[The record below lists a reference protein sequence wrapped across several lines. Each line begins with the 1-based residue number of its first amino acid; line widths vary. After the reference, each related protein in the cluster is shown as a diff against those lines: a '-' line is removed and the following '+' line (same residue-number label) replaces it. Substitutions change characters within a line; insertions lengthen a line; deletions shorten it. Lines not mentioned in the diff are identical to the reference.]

1 MKPEQQRALAATAVL
16 AALFFFAIKA
26 PEQYQAAL
34 YIGIPIAVFAVLQWL
49 VGAQPDKQQA
59 SELRSA
65 LRDKTSQLARVERRS
80 EQLHERI
87 VSARGVFTDLARN
100 MKGTGE
106 EIDGLGAEVDS
117 ALIALRALLGANE
130 ASALQLDQL
139 GLTVQS
145 SVAPLEELAQSIKSV
160 ARSVDALALTAE
172 QTSSS
177 ITQMDASIDQVQL
190 NASET
195 ARLSEEVSKDADL
208 GADAISKTIGEI
220 NRIKESSLE
229 AVLVIQSLTN
239 RMDAIGEIVGVIDD
253 VAEQTNL
260 LALNAAIIAAQAGEQ
275 GKGFAVVADEIKD
288 LAERAA
294 TSTKEISDL
303 IKTIQNESRN
313 AMIAVQRGADNVD
326 RGVRVSNDA
335 ERALK
340 KILDSS
346 RMSTERVRAIARAT
360 VEHAKGSRQV
370 TDAIGRIAETVSRVA
385 VTTTEQAK
393 GAELLSSG
401 TARLRSIAA
410 QVSAL
415 GDERR
420 RAERD
425 ASQALEELRTRA
437 TQTRAATVATRVARD
452 QMDDDVKALSSADK
466 SLRDAL
472 AKRPRTS
479 DPDDFA
485 D

>member
-1 MKPEQQRALAATAVL
+1 MKPEQQRVLTASAALAGV
-16 AALFFFAIKA
+16 FFFAIKA
-26 PEQYQAAL
+26 PEQYQVAL
-34 YIGIPIAVFAVLQWL
+34 YIGVPVLLFAVMQWL
-49 VGAQPDKQQA
+49 LGAQPDDAK
-59 SELRSA
+59 SA
-65 LRDKTSQLARVERRS
+65 GLARKLAERTAQLERIERRADDM
-80 EQLHERI
+80 HDRI
-87 VSARGVFTDLARN
+87 SAARDVFTSLMGHVNGAGDEL
-100 MKGTGE
+100 
-106 EIDGLGAEVDS
+106 DGLGAEVDG
-117 ALIALRALLGANE
+117 AVNALRALLGANE
-130 ASALQLDQL
+130 AAAGQLDQL

-177 ITQMDASIDQVQL
+177 ITQMDASIDQVQS

-208 GADAISKTIGEI
+208 GADAITKTIGEI

-229 AVLVIQSLTN
+229 AVTVIQSLTN

-294 TSTKEISDL
+294 TSTKEISEL
-303 IKTIQNESRN
+303 IKTIQNESKN

-410 QVSAL
+410 QVSGA

-425 ASQALEELRTRA
+425 AAHALEALRSRANQTRSASQAARLNRDRMTADVQAL
-437 TQTRAATVATRVARD
+437 TVADKALGATLGRGARRSERVAKD
-452 QMDDDVKALSSADK
+452 
-466 SLRDAL
+466 
-472 AKRPRTS
+472 
-479 DPDDFA
+479 
-485 D
+485 